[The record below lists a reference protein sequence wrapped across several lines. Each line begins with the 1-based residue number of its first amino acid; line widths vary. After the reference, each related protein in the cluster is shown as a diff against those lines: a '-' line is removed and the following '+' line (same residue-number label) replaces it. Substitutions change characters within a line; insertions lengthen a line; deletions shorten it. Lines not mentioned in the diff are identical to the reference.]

1 MGGGDDGQSSWQD
14 GVMPLRSVSLSWK
27 ILLGVVPLMLV
38 SLTISVIVQN
48 RFQEDEMMEQAQMSA
63 HTYADL
69 IRESLVS
76 QMVYSQ
82 EIDTTYVE
90 RVNRIRHF
98 DSLGVLAN
106 DLRLREE
113 LLSEERRLALHAK
126 VRPTPL
132 QDSVHANVLAGG
144 QPVFLRS
151 GDQFRAVIP
160 FNATKVCQK
169 CHAVPLEYTLGA
181 ADVRFSLAR
190 FTEATQGN
198 WRRSVIIF
206 VMFTVVAVSLAVLV
220 FRRTVA
226 TPVERLV
233 KATTAMQKG
242 DLTVHASG
250 PGSVGGQRR
259 DELGVLAEHFD
270 EMRES
275 LADKIASL
283 DQVNRDLVRRNRDL
297 EEAMERLRRTQQEL
311 VRSERL
317 AVTGKMAAQLSHEI
331 NNPIHNTRSLLESS
345 LRRMMTNDQAHEL
358 ISLAIEEVT
367 RMATLTRQ
375 LLDVYRGSV
384 AETAMTPVD
393 LGALVHDMERA
404 HMEAFASHN
413 IRLSSVIAGPVAPI
427 CGSRD
432 KLKQV
437 LLNLLLNARD
447 AMPEGGT
454 LVMGLV
460 QEGDR
465 AVLTVR
471 DSGSGIAPEHLPKIF
486 DAFFTTKS
494 EVSGVGLGLA
504 VTYGIIQQHK
514 GSIDVQSAPGVGTEF
529 IIRLPLVRAEE
540 GGRA

>member
-1 MGGGDDGQSSWQD
+1 MGVFAERQSDGQD
-14 GVMPLRSVSLSWK
+14 RLIPMRSISLSWK
-27 ILLGVVPLMLV
+27 ILLGVVPLMLI

-48 RFQEDEMMEQAQMSA
+48 RFQEEEMMEQAQVSA

-76 QMVYSQ
+76 MMVYSQ
-82 EIDTTYVE
+82 EIDTTYVV

-98 DSLGVLAN
+98 DSLAVIAG

-113 LLSEERRLALHAK
+113 LLSEERIRSLHGK
-126 VRPTPL
+126 VRPAPL
-132 QDSVHANVLAGG
+132 SDSIQTGVLAGG
-144 QPVFLRS
+144 QPAFFRT

-169 CHAVPLEYTLGA
+169 CHAVPLQYTLGA

-190 FTEATQGN
+190 FSDAARGN

-206 VMFTVVAVSLAVLV
+206 VIFTVVAVGIAIVV
-220 FRRTVA
+220 FRWTIAR
-226 TPVERLV
+226 PVERLV
-233 KATTAMQKG
+233 QATTAVRQG
-242 DLTVHASG
+242 DLSVHASV
-250 PGSVGGQRR
+250 PGGRR
-259 DELGVLAEHFD
+259 NGWHDELGVLAGHFD
-270 EMRES
+270 EMREA

-283 DQVNRDLVRRNRDL
+283 DQANVDLVKRNRDL
-297 EEAMERLRRTQQEL
+297 EEAMDRLRRTQEEL

-345 LRRMMTNDQAHEL
+345 LRRLNSSDRAHEL
-358 ISLAIEEVT
+358 IALAIEEVT

-384 AETAMTPVD
+384 TETVMTDVD
-393 LGALVHDMERA
+393 LAGLVRAMEDA
-404 HMEAFASHN
+404 HREVFAARG
-413 IRLSSVIAGPVAPI
+413 IRLSAVIDGSVDPV
-427 CGSRD
+427 CGSKD

-447 AMPEGGT
+447 AMPDGGT
-454 LVMGLV
+454 VTMGV
-460 QEGDR
+460 RQEGER
-465 AVLTVR
+465 AVLTVQ
-471 DSGSGIAPEHLPKIF
+471 DTGTGIPREHVHRIF
-486 DAFFTTKS
+486 DAFFTTKA
-494 EVSGVGLGLA
+494 EVSGVGLGLS

-514 GSIDVQSAPGVGTEF
+514 GTIDVESTPGAGTAF
-529 IIRLPLVRAEE
+529 VIRLPVSRTIDGDKA
-540 GGRA
+540 

>member
-1 MGGGDDGQSSWQD
+1 
-14 GVMPLRSVSLSWK
+14 MPLRSVSLSWK
-27 ILLGVVPLMLV
+27 ILLGVVPLMLI
-38 SLTISVIVQN
+38 SLTISVFVQN
-48 RFQEDEMMEQAQMSA
+48 RFQEEEMMEQAQVSA

-82 EIDTTYVE
+82 EIDTTYVD

-106 DLRLREE
+106 DLHLREE
-113 LLSEERRLALHAK
+113 LLSEERLSALHAK

-132 QDSVHANVLAGG
+132 QDSVQAGVFAAG
-144 QPVFLRS
+144 QPAFMRS

-190 FTEATQGN
+190 FTDATRGN

-206 VMFTVVAVSLAVLV
+206 VIFTVVAVGLAVLV

-226 TPVERLV
+226 GPMDRLV

-242 DLTVHASG
+242 DLTVHASA
-250 PGSVGGQRR
+250 PGTPGDPRR

-283 DQVNRDLVRRNRDL
+283 DQVNRDLVRRNKDL
-297 EEAMERLRRTQQEL
+297 EDAMDRLRRTQEEL

-345 LRRMMTNDQAHEL
+345 LRRMQPNDQAHEL

-384 AETAMTPVD
+384 AETAMRPVD
-393 LGALVHDMERA
+393 LASLVTEMERA
-404 HMEAFASHN
+404 HHETFASRG
-413 IRLSSVIAGPVAPI
+413 IRLSSVIAEPVSPI

-447 AMPEGGT
+447 AMPGGGT
-454 LVMGLV
+454 LVMGLM
-460 QEGDR
+460 QDGER
-465 AVLTVR
+465 AVLSVR
-471 DSGSGIAPEHLPKIF
+471 DSGTGIAPEHLPRIF

-494 EVSGVGLGLA
+494 EVSGVGLGLS
-504 VTYGIIQQHK
+504 VSYGIIQQHQ
-514 GSIDVQSAPGVGTEF
+514 GTIDVKSVPGSGTEF
-529 IIRLPLVRAEE
+529 IIRLPVVRTGE
-540 GGRA
+540 GVMA

>member
-1 MGGGDDGQSSWQD
+1 MSF
-14 GVMPLRSVSLSWK
+14 RSVSLSWK
-27 ILLGVVPLMLV
+27 LLLGVVPLMLV
-38 SLTISVIVQN
+38 SLTISVILQN
-48 RFQEDEMMEQAQMSA
+48 RFQEAEMMEQAQTSA

-106 DLRLREE
+106 DLHLREE
-113 LLSEERRLALHAK
+113 LLDEDRRQALRTK

-132 QDSVHANVLAGG
+132 QDSVQMDVFGAG
-144 QPVFLRS
+144 QPAFLRS

-169 CHAVPLEYTLGA
+169 CHAVPLDYTLGA

-206 VMFTVVAVSLAVLV
+206 VIFTVVAVSVAVLV

-226 TPVERLV
+226 RPVERLV
-233 KATTAMQKG
+233 TATTAMQKG

-250 PGSVGGQRR
+250 SGHGRGT
-259 DELGVLAEHFD
+259 DELGVLADHFD

-297 EEAMERLRRTQQEL
+297 EEAMGRLRRTQEEL

-345 LRRMMTNDQAHEL
+345 LRRMGPDDRAHEL

-384 AETAMTPVD
+384 SETAMAPVD
-393 LGALVHDMERA
+393 LVALVHEMERA
-404 HMEAFASHN
+404 HQEAFASRN
-413 IRLSSVIAGPVAPI
+413 IHLSSVVSGSVLPV

-447 AMPEGGT
+447 AMPQGGT
-454 LVMGLV
+454 LVMGV
-460 QEGDR
+460 RQDGER
-465 AVLTVR
+465 VEATVR
-471 DSGSGIAPEHLPKIF
+471 DSGNGIAPEHLPKIF

-494 EVSGVGLGLA
+494 EVTGVGLGLA
-504 VTYGIIQQHK
+504 VTYGIIQQHN
-514 GSIDVQSAPGVGTEF
+514 GTIDVRSTPGVGTEF
-529 IIRLPLVRAEE
+529 TIRLPLARA
-540 GGRA
+540 GAGVMA

>member
-1 MGGGDDGQSSWQD
+1 
-14 GVMPLRSVSLSWK
+14 MPLRSVSLSWK

-48 RFQEDEMMEQAQMSA
+48 RFQEEEMMEQAQMSA

-126 VRPTPL
+126 MRPTPL
-132 QDSVHANVLAGG
+132 QDSVQAHVLAGG

-206 VMFTVVAVSLAVLV
+206 VIFTVVAVSLAVLV

-226 TPVERLV
+226 TPVDRLV

-345 LRRMMTNDQAHEL
+345 LRRMTANDQAHEL

-375 LLDVYRGSV
+375 LLDVHRGSV
-384 AETAMTPVD
+384 AETPMTPVD
-393 LGALVHDMERA
+393 LGALVHEMERA
-404 HMEAFASHN
+404 HREAFASHN
-413 IRLSSVIAGPVAPI
+413 IRLSSVIAGPVAAI

-460 QEGDR
+460 QDEDR
-465 AVLTVR
+465 AVVTVR
-471 DSGSGIAPEHLPKIF
+471 DSGSGIAPEHLPRIF

-504 VTYGIIQQHK
+504 VTYGIIQQHQ
-514 GSIDVQSAPGVGTEF
+514 GSIDVKSAPGVGTEF
-529 IIRLPLVRAEE
+529 IIRLPVVRAGE
-540 GGRA
+540 GVRA

>member
-1 MGGGDDGQSSWQD
+1 M
-14 GVMPLRSVSLSWK
+14 RSISLSWK

-48 RFQEDEMMEQAQMSA
+48 RFQEAEMMEQAQVSA

-76 QMVYSQ
+76 MMVHSQ
-82 EIDTTYVE
+82 EIDTTYVV

-98 DSLGVLAN
+98 DSLAVLAG

-113 LLSEERRLALHAK
+113 LLSEDRIQSLHSK
-126 VRPTPL
+126 VRPTPVS
-132 QDSVHANVLAGG
+132 DSIQAGVIAGG
-144 QPVFLRS
+144 QPAFLRT

-169 CHAVPLEYTLGA
+169 CHAVPEQYTLGA

-190 FTEATQGN
+190 FSDATRGN

-206 VMFTVVAVSLAVLV
+206 VIFTIVAVGLAILV

-226 TPVERLV
+226 RPVERLV
-233 KATTAMQKG
+233 RATTAMQQG
-242 DLTVHASG
+242 DLSVHASVPHG
-250 PGSVGGQRR
+250 PGNDRH
-259 DELGVLAEHFD
+259 DELGVLAGHFD
-270 EMRES
+270 EMREA
-275 LADKIASL
+275 LAEKIASL
-283 DQVNRDLVRRNRDL
+283 DQVNHDLVRRNRDL
-297 EEAMERLRRTQQEL
+297 EEAMDRLRRTQEEL

-345 LRRMMTNDQAHEL
+345 LRRLDPGDRAHEL
-358 ISLAIEEVT
+358 IALAIEEVT

-375 LLDVYRGSV
+375 LLDIYRGSV
-384 AETAMTPVD
+384 AETPMTEVD
-393 LGALVHDMERA
+393 LTGLVREMERA
-404 HMEAFASHN
+404 HQEVFATRA
-413 IRLSSVIAGPVAPI
+413 IRLSSVIEPPVDPVH
-427 CGSRD
+427 GSKD

-447 AMPEGGT
+447 AMPEGGSVT
-454 LVMGLV
+454 MGLR
-460 QEGDR
+460 QQGER
-465 AVLTVR
+465 IVLSVR
-471 DSGSGIAPEHLPKIF
+471 DTGTGIAPEHLQRIF
-486 DAFFTTKS
+486 DAFFTTKA
-494 EVSGVGLGLA
+494 EVSGVGLGLP

-514 GSIDVQSAPGVGTEF
+514 GTIDVESTPGAGTEF
-529 IIRLPLVRAEE
+529 IIRLPVARSTE
-540 GGRA
+540 GEAA